1 MTLLEERMRA
11 LLRWY
16 PRSWRDRHGEV
27 MLATLLDDAEA
38 RGLDEPTRTDAWS
51 IRVHGVAAHA
61 TATTAAILAALALAV
76 LVTVVALAYVDPFA
90 GPTVPI
96 PPGSEAFGPI
106 SVVTLASTGLG
117 LGVGLPLVAW
127 SVLALVGARRAVA
140 ASALLLSAAAP
151 VVVGVLLAA
160 ASIVTTLY
168 PTVTVEG
175 DGSSSASGL
184 VPAWVLVPAI
194 LLVAA
199 CAVPLL
205 GDALPAGVAPWLRW
219 PLAFVLACVTG
230 AATVGLAMTMLLPPV
245 AVALLLV
252 AFAGMRADRDDVRT
266 DATWSPQLV
275 GTLGG
280 VALCVGVPTTIF
292 SVVANLGMV
301 PVDGSAM
308 RLVTALATAGSIAIV
323 VAGAHMV
330 RSVVGAWAWAPAA
343 ALLVAILGACAAIV
357 LGEARLAYAAVIVA
371 SAACA
376 GAALAGTALLVLP
389 RASWRLPAA
398 LATGIVAALLLSQAF
413 AWLVPVTWIAG
424 VPLVVAAL
432 VRARRDAR
440 ASPEP
445 AYG

>member
-16 PRSWRDRHGEV
+16 PRSWREQHGEV

-38 RGLDEPTRTDAWS
+38 RGLDEPARADAWS

-61 TATTAAILAALALAV
+61 SPTVAAVLAAATLAV
-76 LVTVVALAYVDPFA
+76 VLVALGLARIDPFA
-90 GPTVPI
+90 GPSIPI
-96 PPGSEAFGPI
+96 PPGSQAFVPI
-106 SVVTLASTGLG
+106 PIVDLATPVL
-117 LGVGLPLVAW
+117 LLAVALPLVAW
-127 SVLALVGARRAVA
+127 SLLALVGARRAVA
-140 ASALLLSAAAP
+140 ASPL
-151 VVVGVLLAA
+151 LLAA
-160 ASIVTTLY
+160 AGPAIVGVVLAVASIVATLY
-168 PTVTVEG
+168 PTVTEHG
-175 DGSSSASGL
+175 DGSTSVSGL
-184 VPAWVLVPAI
+184 APSWVTVPAC

-205 GDALPAGVAPWLRW
+205 GDLLPVGIAAWLRW
-219 PLAFVLACVTG
+219 PLAFVGACIAG
-230 AATVGLAMTMLLPPV
+230 AVTVGLAPSTLLALV
-245 AVALLLV
+245 AMALLLV
-252 AFAGMRADRDDVRT
+252 AFAAMRADRV
-266 DATWSPQLV
+266 DAEPCASWSPQLV

-280 VALCVGVPTTIF
+280 VALCIGVPTTVF
-292 SVVANLGMV
+292 SIVANLGMV
-301 PVDGSAM
+301 PVDGGAM

-343 ALLVAILGACAAIV
+343 ALLVAVLGACSAIV
-357 LGEARLAYAAVIVA
+357 LGEARLAYAAVIAA

-440 ASPEP
+440 AIPEP